1 MNPAGRR
8 SRKVFY
14 RSSQTEEIK
23 EDDREVFWG
32 DKVSISGIEKM
43 APDRFNILVDR
54 NLKTIDLNKE
64 GTEEN
69 TVLANLKVKE
79 AGTVVLSILEGLV

>member
-1 MNPAGRR
+1 
-8 SRKVFY
+8 
-14 RSSQTEEIK
+14 
-23 EDDREVFWG
+23 
-32 DKVSISGIEKM
+32 M